1 MTWHTGNRMKNGRAA
16 ALVAAVGLAMSSL
29 AATAWAD
36 AEREWLDIEV
46 FAEVPAP
53 GHPEGITVADDG
65 TVYVGTQQHITE
77 PQSGPSKIF
86 AYDGAGELT
95 DEHVIEGQDP
105 DRGAGIVGMAQD
117 ADGVIYALDRFPRRV
132 IALDPETRQQW
143 DYATFEQV
151 KDLCVDASALALLT
165 QCATPD
171 GLTFGPDGSLYVTD
185 VAQALIWRV
194 PPGGGEAEVW
204 FSDPRIESAFG
215 ANGIEF
221 LDENT
226 LMFAQTLTGPLDG
239 VPPRPDTSRLYT
251 LPIEPDG
258 SAGELNTFWESGSAD
273 GIDGFAIA
281 ESGNIYAALALA
293 NAVAVISPQGQE
305 IGRNPATPAENLLLD
320 VPLDDPASVAFHGDR
335 VLVTNHSLFVGNPA
349 SFVVY
354 DIYAGERGKPQY
366 RPQVP

>member
-1 MTWHTGNRMKNGRAA
+1 MKWHAGKRAGRRRVAA
-16 ALVAAVGLAMSSL
+16 VAAAVGLAMSSL

-36 AEREWLDIEV
+36 GQRPWLDIDV

-53 GHPEGITVADDG
+53 GHPEGITVSDDG

-77 PQSGPSKIF
+77 PHTGPSKIF
-86 AYDGAGELT
+86 AYDGGGRLV
-95 DEHVIEGQDP
+95 DEYVIEGQDP
-105 DRGAGIVGMAQD
+105 DHGAGIVGMAQD
-117 ADGVIYALDRFPRRV
+117 GDGVIYALDRHPQRV
-132 IALDPETRQQW
+132 IALDPKTREQR
-143 DYATFEQV
+143 DYATFGQV
-151 KDLCVDASALALLT
+151 KAPCVPEGPLNLLT
-165 QCATPD
+165 ECATPD
-171 GLTFGPDGSLYVTD
+171 GLTFGPDGALYVTD
-185 VAQALIWRV
+185 VAQALIWRI

-204 FSDPRIESAFG
+204 FSDPRIESVFG

-251 LPIEPDG
+251 LSINPDG
-258 SAGELNTFWESGSAD
+258 SAGTMSTFWESRPAD

-281 ESGNIYAALALA
+281 ESGNVYAALALS
-293 NAVAVISPQGQE
+293 NAVAVISPDGRE
-305 IGRNPATPAENLLLD
+305 LGRNPATPAENLLLD

-335 VLVTNHSLFVGNPA
+335 VLVTNHSLFLGNPA

-354 DIYAGERGKPQY
+354 DVHAGERGKPQY
-366 RPQVP
+366 RPRAG